1 MKRIIC
7 FDIETT
13 GLEFAR
19 GDRIIEIG
27 AVEVIDGI
35 VTDNNF
41 HEYVNPDGKI
51 IPPDSY
57 MVHKISNAFLEDKP
71 KMATIAPKFLEFIG
85 DSPIVAHNGFDT
97 VFLPAWEEGIFPNE
111 RTIGEGAFLGSNLGN
126 VRSSASLTD
135 HVKVVA
141 NYAFMNTNIA
151 YVPTGLTVVGDYAY
165 ARGAVAYNAENEPYS
180 WPIGEVYRWT
190 IVPDTQQTL
199 TNVIIREVESVG
211 KGAFAGTSLQSI
223 VMGSKVEYLAATG
236 QGENGD
242 KRCTRGVEL

>member
-71 KMATIAPKFLEFIG
+71 KMAAIAPKFLEFIG
-85 DSPIVAHNGFDT
+85 DSPIVAHNGFDFDFPFVNHELSMLGLPQIPRSQQMDSIVIARNR
-97 VFLPAWEEGIFPNE
+97 VFGPKSYSLDALAKWYGI
-111 RTIGEGAFLGSNLGN
+111 
-126 VRSSASLTD
+126 SLTARAD
-135 HVKVVA
+135 AHGALIDSEILAKVFIELDNTAPAPDVSEIIA
-141 NYAFMNTNIA
+141 KQHAAMLAHPKVGGNFPYRTFDVPDEDLTAHNAFM
-151 YVPTGLTVVGDYAY
+151 
-165 ARGAVAYNAENEPYS
+165 E
-180 WPIGEVYRWT
+180 
-190 IVPDTQQTL
+190 
-199 TNVIIREVESVG
+199 IIN
-211 KGAFAGTSLQSI
+211 K
-223 VMGSKVEYLAATG
+223 
-236 QGENGD
+236 
-242 KRCTRGVEL
+242 

>member
-85 DSPIVAHNGFDT
+85 DSPIVAHNGFDFDFPFVNHELSMLGLPQIPRSQQMDSIVIARNR
-97 VFLPAWEEGIFPNE
+97 VFGPKSYSLDALAKWYGI
-111 RTIGEGAFLGSNLGN
+111 
-126 VRSSASLTD
+126 SLTARAD
-135 HVKVVA
+135 AHGALIDSEILAKVFIELDNTAPAPDVSEIIA
-141 NYAFMNTNIA
+141 KQHAAMLAHPKVGGNFPYRAFDVPDEDLTAHNAFM
-151 YVPTGLTVVGDYAY
+151 
-165 ARGAVAYNAENEPYS
+165 E
-180 WPIGEVYRWT
+180 
-190 IVPDTQQTL
+190 
-199 TNVIIREVESVG
+199 IIN
-211 KGAFAGTSLQSI
+211 K
-223 VMGSKVEYLAATG
+223 
-236 QGENGD
+236 
-242 KRCTRGVEL
+242 